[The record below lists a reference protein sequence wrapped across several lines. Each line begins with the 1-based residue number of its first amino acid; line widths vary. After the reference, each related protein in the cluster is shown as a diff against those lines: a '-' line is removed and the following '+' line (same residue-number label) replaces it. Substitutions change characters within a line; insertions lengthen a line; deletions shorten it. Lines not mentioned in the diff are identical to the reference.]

1 MSSRACS
8 ALMAA
13 ASAWM
18 SADLP
23 ASTLCALPPIPA
35 AVAVT
40 PGSSMSA
47 QMTVAPSAKNASADA
62 LPMPEAAPST
72 SAFLPLRSNMR
83 RHRGGGAGRIA
94 RLDRLDDGD
103 VLLEHPRHA
112 SRHRQ
117 GEAAIAIHL
126 NFHLLDQGP
135 DARMPCGFRDRRMKG
150 FVGLMEAVTISGPLH
165 PALTL
170 DQPVEFRYLFRTR
183 GLGRE
188 SRRQLLERLAD
199 QDRFRQRGERNPGH
213 KSPRLGKDVDQRLV
227 GEPQNGFAHRRAAD
241 AVVRRDLPLDDG
253 FAGLALHRDD
263 FRLE

>member
-1 MSSRACS
+1 
-8 ALMAA
+8 
-13 ASAWM
+13 
-18 SADLP
+18 
-23 ASTLCALPPIPA
+23 
-35 AVAVT
+35 
-40 PGSSMSA
+40 
-47 QMTVAPSAKNASADA
+47 
-62 LPMPEAAPST
+62 
-72 SAFLPLRSNMR
+72 MR

-94 RLDRLDDGD
+94 RLDRLDDGH

-227 GEPQNGFAHRRAAD
+227 GEPQDGFAHRRAAD
-241 AVVRRDLPLDDG
+241 AVARRDLPLDDG

-263 FRLE
+263 FRLEPAVEHLGRGFGAAGADRSGRTQGSWYGSRQAHEAGPGSRGICSAMIY